1 MYCNESIEWVIEMK
15 PLRIHC
21 QFWNI
26 LLAAIMKIIRVIQR
40 WRMQM
45 KNIWPVFIPNRF
57 YCSLSL
63 LEIGMEDYFFS
74 FYEWIL
80 NTVRLTAE
88 LAETLLSCNCLEFSM
103 ILEANCVSCSEA
115 NWSQAQ
121 ELMILDLFFFSC
133 PIRCRLQLPWS
144 KRYAHCT
151 YQSMT

>member
-1 MYCNESIEWVIEMK
+1 MSDWSETIANSLSILKYPSCCDYEDYTSYRTMTNADEKYMTSVYSEYF
-15 PLRIHC
+15 L
-21 QFWNI
+21 QF
-26 LLAAIMKIIRVIQR
+26 
-40 WRMQM
+40 
-45 KNIWPVFIPNRF
+45 
-57 YCSLSL
+57 LSL
-63 LEIGMEDYFFS
+63 LETMEDNFYS

-88 LAETLLSCNCLEFSM
+88 LAETLLSCTCFEFSM

-133 PIRCRLQLPWS
+133 PIRCRLQLPRS